1 MLVLTRKKDES
12 LVIGEDI
19 EIIITEISED
29 KVKIGI
35 KAPKNIKVFR
45 KELIQEIENINAESN
60 ISNDLDVNMLS
71 KIIKI

>member
-1 MLVLTRKKDES
+1 MLTRKKDES